1 MPNDLLHC
9 QLATEENK
17 YLNAV
22 DGNVHKV
29 YTQWHFQSLKI
40 IDYLTKNIIL
50 MFF

>member
-22 DGNVHKV
+22 DGNVRSTHNDIFN
-29 YTQWHFQSLKI
+29 H
-40 IDYLTKNIIL
+40 
-50 MFF
+50 